1 MADVGRLNGER
12 FVPGING
19 DVVNI
24 RNEYAKGGRGGL
36 VFLTSEA
43 REYLSVWLNKKGKY
57 IALLDLRAQH
67 LKLTRPQQDE
77 RLFACSYVTMQ
88 KIFSK
93 IYNAVDGEKDPHG
106 GNMVT
111 LHSLRKYFRT
121 NSKMGIDLAEG
132 IMRHTEYL
140 QDVYVRLPNQEKRK
154 PFHETESAFYITR
167 ADHRIQTDKLESLQ
181 RENAALQLRLIQVEL
196 GQKDTAPLKEL
207 ITRHPEIL
215 QDYIGDQVALQLKA
229 QKQSP

>member
-93 IYNAVDGEKDPHG
+93 IYNAVDGEKDQYG
-106 GNMVT
+106 GNMIT

-121 NSKMGIDLAEG
+121 NASKTLGIDLTEG
-132 IMRHTEYL
+132 LMRHTGYL
-140 QDVYVRLPNQEKRK
+140 QSTYVRIPLHEKLKLFR
-154 PFHETESAFYITR
+154 EGESSLLITR
-167 ADHRIQTDKLESLQ
+167 HDSRITDNKLDNLE
-181 RENAALQLRLIQVEL
+181 RENAALQERLAQVESTQTEQVKQEKAAL
-196 GQKDTAPLKEL
+196 SEMIRKEVERL
-207 ITRHPEIL
+207 MRE
-215 QDYIGDQVALQLKA
+215 K
-229 QKQSP
+229 K